1 MTALTDFRKMKDE
14 FYASDPQS
22 PLTEEQK
29 QTFTGLHYYP
39 ENPDLIFMLIIEE
52 FSKKEKVSIQTSKGD
67 VRSYERFGKI
77 AFPVEG
83 EPVSLTIYKVE
94 QDFFLPFV
102 DSQAGK
108 ETYPAGRYLE
118 MEPLTDG
125 SYLVDFNMAYNPYCA
140 YNDRWSCP
148 ITPTENRLNVP
159 IRAGEKIYEEHAQ
172 LK

>member
-1 MTALTDFRKMKDE
+1 MTALIDFRKMKDE

-22 PLTEEQK
+22 PLMEEQK

-39 ENPDLIFMLIIEE
+39 ENPDLKFTLTIEE
-52 FSKKEKVSIQTSKGD
+52 FANKEMLSIQTSKGD
-67 VRSYERFGKI
+67 VRPYERFGKI

-83 EPVSLTIYKVE
+83 KIVSLIIYRAN
-94 QDFFLPFV
+94 QDFFLPFI
-102 DSQAGK
+102 DNQAGK

-118 MEPLTDG
+118 IEPLTDG

>member
-14 FYASDPQS
+14 FYATDAQS

-29 QTFTGLHYYP
+29 QAFTGLHYYP
-39 ENPDLIFMLIIEE
+39 ENPDLKFTLTIEE

-77 AFPVEG
+77 TFPIKEKS
-83 EPVSLTIYKVE
+83 VSLTIYRAE
-94 QDFFLPFV
+94 QDFFLPFI

-118 MEPLTDG
+118 IEPLTDG
-125 SYLVDFNMAYNPYCA
+125 KYLVDFNMAYNPYCA

-148 ITPTENRLNVP
+148 LTPSENHLSVA
-159 IRAGEKIYEEHAQ
+159 IRAGEKIFPFH
-172 LK
+172 